1 MKTNSRTSKLFIM
14 LLTIFL
20 SFETFAEQG
29 EWRKVLENDEITIF
43 SKSRGT
49 KGYNEVMGE
58 MHFGSPEHMG
68 LVEIFMNPD
77 QYSNWI
83 FGVGHSAMLKKLNY
97 FDYLVYMIA
106 DLPRPAKDRDCM
118 ARVSFFKDSHDGA
131 TVVYIDHLPG
141 LLPEQKGIVR
151 TEVFES
157 RWRLTP
163 DPERGDLKLSIDL
176 YAEPSGLLPAF
187 IVNLFF
193 KHVNMFTMKNIP
205 PLMESIQN
213 TEAHGLLDKMPD
225 ISTIDQREPIPH
237 DIFKNFQFSLNR

>member
-1 MKTNSRTSKLFIM
+1 MKTNRRKFKLFIM
-14 LLTIFL
+14 LLTIFF
-20 SFETFAEQG
+20 SFEASAEKG
-29 EWRKVLENDEITIF
+29 EWRKVLENDEITVF

-83 FGVGHSAMLKKLNY
+83 FGVGHSKMLKKLNH

-106 DLPRPAKDRDCM
+106 DLPWPAKDRDCM
-118 ARVSFFKDSHDGA
+118 ARVSFFKDSLDGA
-131 TVVYIDHLPG
+131 TVVNIDHLPG
-141 LLPEQKGIVR
+141 LFPEQKGVVR
-151 TEVFES
+151 AEVFES

-163 DPERGDLKLSIDL
+163 DPKKGELKLSIGL
-176 YAEPSGLLPAF
+176 YAEPGGVLPAF

-205 PLMESIQN
+205 PLIEGMQN
-213 TEAHGLLDKMPD
+213 TEAQGVLSKMPD
-225 ISTIDQREPIPH
+225 ISTVDQREPIPH
-237 DIFKNFQFSLNR
+237 DVFKNFQFSLNR